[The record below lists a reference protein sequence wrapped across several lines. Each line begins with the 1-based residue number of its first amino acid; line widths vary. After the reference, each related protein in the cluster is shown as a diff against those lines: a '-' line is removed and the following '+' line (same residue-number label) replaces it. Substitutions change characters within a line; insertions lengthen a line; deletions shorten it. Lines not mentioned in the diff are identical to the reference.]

1 MNHVKS
7 TLPIA
12 PPGSPWELH
21 SHTIGELPLIN
32 RFMDRLGI
40 DDLLARYVPSDD
52 RRLRLS
58 PARALG
64 LLVRN
69 VLQARAPVYALREW
83 AASFDPALLGL
94 AADDVA
100 VLNDDRVGRSLDRLF
115 DADRAS
121 LLTEVVVRAVRE
133 FAVEVEQLH
142 NDSTTVTFSGEYA
155 GANGR
160 AQRGKPT
167 LRITYGHNKDH
178 RPDLKQLLWILTV
191 SADGAVPVHY
201 RACHGNTTDDQTHIA
216 TWNTLRAL
224 IGRADFLYVADSKLC
239 THPALTHIVGQGGR
253 FLTVLPRTR
262 REDKWFRDWIQTHSP
277 DWVEVLRRRHP
288 RRENGPPDIYWVFE
302 APLRSAE
309 GFRILWVWSSQK
321 TEHDKQARQ
330 DCIEK
335 GILALETLETR
346 LRGPRSRIRNRAALA
361 KAAEQALHLAGAQ
374 RWLTFSIHE
383 RPEDSFTQE
392 KRGRPSSGT
401 RYVRQRR
408 PRFSLQWAPRA
419 DTIDY
424 DARTDGMFP
433 LLSND
438 DVLSARDL
446 LEKYKFQPQLEKR
459 HEQFKTVRA
468 VAPVLLKSET
478 RIEALLMIYFLAM
491 LLDALIE
498 REMRRSMAAAS
509 IRSLPLYPEGRTCKA
524 PTTRR
529 LFELFG
535 SLQRHELFQ
544 HDRLVQC
551 FEPKLSPLQ
560 LQILRFLAVPR
571 SAYAARR

>member
-1 MNHVKS
+1 MTPVKS
-7 TLPIA
+7 TPPLD
-12 PPGSPWELH
+12 PPGGPWELH
-21 SHTIGELPLIN
+21 AHTIGELPLIN
-32 RFMDRLGI
+32 RFMDRLGL
-40 DDLLARYVPSDD
+40 DDLLARYVPDND

-83 AASFDPALLGL
+83 AAAFAPGLLGL

-121 LLTEVVVRAVRE
+121 LLTEVVVHAVRE
-133 FAVEVEQLH
+133 FNVDLEQLH
-142 NDSTTVTFSGEYA
+142 NDSTTLTFSGEYA
-155 GANGR
+155 SATGG

-167 LRITYGHNKDH
+167 LRITHGHNKDH

-201 RACHGNTTDDQTHIA
+201 RACDGNTTDDQTHIE
-216 TWNTLRAL
+216 TWNILRAL

-277 DWVEVLRRRHP
+277 DWVEAIRRRHP
-288 RRENGPPDIYWVFE
+288 RRQNGPPDIYWVFE
-302 APLRSAE
+302 SPLRSAE

-374 RWLTFSIHE
+374 RWLTFAIHE
-383 RPEDSFTQE
+383 RPHDSFTQE
-392 KRGRPSSGT
+392 KRGRPGSGT
-401 RYVRQRR
+401 HYVRQRR
-408 PRFSLQWAPRA
+408 LRFSLQWAPRA
-419 DTIDY
+419 DIIDY

-438 DVLSARDL
+438 DILPALAL

-459 HEQFKTVRA
+459 HEQLKTVRA

-491 LLDALIE
+491 LVDALIE
-498 REMRRSMAAAS
+498 REMRRSMAAARM
-509 IRSLPLYPEGRTCKA
+509 RSLPLYPEGRNCKA
-524 PTTRR
+524 PTTAR
-529 LFELFG
+529 LFELFAP
-535 SLQRHELFQ
+535 LQRHELFQ
-544 HDRLVQC
+544 NHRLVQC
-551 FEPKLSPLQ
+551 FEPKLSPLHV
-560 LQILRFLAVPR
+560 QILRFLAVPR
-571 SAYAARR
+571 SAYATRP

>member
-1 MNHVKS
+1 MPRVKS
-7 TLPIA
+7 TAPID
-12 PPGSPWELH
+12 PPLGPWELR
-21 SHTIGELPLIN
+21 SHTLGELPLIN
-32 RFMDRLGI
+32 RFMDRLRV
-40 DDLLARYVPSDD
+40 DDILARYVPYND

-58 PARALG
+58 PAKALG

-69 VLQARAPVYALREW
+69 VLQARAPVYALQEW
-83 AASFDPALLGL
+83 ASSFDPALLGL
-94 AADDVA
+94 AAEEVA

-133 FAVEVEQLH
+133 FKVELEQLH

-160 AQRGKPT
+160 EQRGKPT
-167 LRITYGHNKDH
+167 LRITHGHNKDH

-201 RACHGNTTDDQTHIA
+201 RACHGNTTDDQTHIE

-224 IGRADFLYVADSKLC
+224 IGHADFLYVGDSKLC

-277 DWVEVLRRRHP
+277 DWVEVIRRRHP

-302 APLRSAE
+302 SPLRSAE

-321 TEHDKQARQ
+321 TEHDKRARQ

-346 LRGPRSRIRNRAALA
+346 LRGPRSRIRDRAALA

-383 RPEDSFTQE
+383 QPQDSFKQE
-392 KRGRPSSGT
+392 KRGRPGSGT

-408 PRFSLQWAPRA
+408 PRFSLQWSPRA

-433 LLSND
+433 LLGND
-438 DVLSARDL
+438 DTLSGRDL

-459 HEQFKTVRA
+459 HEQLKTVRI

-498 REMRRSMAAAS
+498 REMRRAMAAANM
-509 IRSLPLYPEGRTCKA
+509 RSLPLYPEGRRCKA
-524 PTTRR
+524 PTARR
-529 LFELFG
+529 LFEIFG
-535 SLQRHELFQ
+535 PLQRHQLF
-544 HDRLVQC
+544 HNGRLVQC
-551 FEPKLSPLQ
+551 FEPKLSDLQ

-571 SAYAARR
+571 SAYTIHR

>member
-1 MNHVKS
+1 MTHVKS
-7 TLPIA
+7 TRPSA
-12 PPGSPWELH
+12 PPGSPWELR

-32 RFMDRLGI
+32 RFMDRLGM
-40 DDLLARYVPSDD
+40 DDLLARYVPNND

-58 PARALG
+58 PAKALG
-64 LLVRN
+64 LVVRN

-83 AASFDPALLGL
+83 AAAFDPALLGL

-133 FAVEVEQLH
+133 FHVDLEQLH

-155 GANGR
+155 AATGG

-167 LRITYGHNKDH
+167 LRITHGHNKDH
-178 RPDLKQLLWILTV
+178 RPDLEQLLWILTV

-224 IGRADFLYVADSKLC
+224 IGRADFLYVGDSKLC

-277 DWVEVLRRRHP
+277 DWVEVIRRRHP
-288 RRENGPPDIYWVFE
+288 RRQNGPPDIYWVFE

-346 LRGPRSRIRNRAALA
+346 LRGPRSRIRDRAALA
-361 KAAEQALHLAGAQ
+361 KAAAHALHLAGAQ
-374 RWLTFSIHE
+374 RWLTLSLHE
-383 RPEDSFTQE
+383 RPHDSFTQE
-392 KRGRPSSGT
+392 ERGRPGSGT

-408 PRFSLQWAPRA
+408 LRFSLQWSPRA

-438 DVLSARDL
+438 DILSALDL

-459 HEQFKTVRA
+459 HEQLKTVRA

-478 RIEALLMIYFLAM
+478 RIEALLMVYFLAM
-491 LLDALIE
+491 LIDALIE
-498 REMRRSMAAAS
+498 REMRRSMTGAN
-509 IRSLPLYPEGRTCKA
+509 IRALPLYPEGRTCKA

-529 LFELFG
+529 LFEIFAP
-535 SLQRHELFQ
+535 LQRHELFQ
-544 HDRLVQC
+544 RGRLLQC
-551 FEPKLSPLQ
+551 FEPKLSDLQ

-571 SAYAARR
+571 SAYAIHR